1 MRFERYYIYV
11 ILTLALVLNWVVDG
25 SGTLGKM
32 DLNLGLLPKKSI
44 IIIEM
49 LQGLFLFYLLL
60 KYKKYTFTRIAVLFT
75 VVLIGFQFVVTIAVG
90 NDITILISGVRYYFS
105 FLPVMIVG
113 YIYGAKGLDMDRE
126 FKWLLILIIIQIPI
140 SIWQFFVAKALIL
153 GTGQLFFDAIA
164 GTMGGFAP
172 NLMSMVTG
180 IGIIY
185 FLIRYIDERRVSF
198 ALIAMLLMIPS
209 VISESKGMYIV
220 LMVISVYLIRVSKLN
235 LSRVIGMSA
244 IIIILTFG
252 YVIAYQSLDFGTS
265 QAKGFELS
273 FMLDYVAT
281 DSGRGRLSRI
291 ASIVYAINLIISEQ
305 SPLFGMGIGSA
316 NSNPIGPNPPY
327 NDFFNVRHSVDILI
341 TEMGIIGVIMLI
353 YFMFKVYKTAM
364 KMIVKLPKD
373 EIFKIRMAK
382 LTAGLVLILSVGVLW
397 EDILFRVQFMY
408 PFGLLAGYIFGLNKN
423 YNLIKKHSH

>member
-1 MRFERYYIYV
+1 MRFERYYIYL

-44 IIIEM
+44 IIIEV
-49 LQGLFLFYLLL
+49 LQGLFLLYLLF
-60 KYKKYTFTRIAVLFT
+60 KYKKYRFVNTAVLFT
-75 VVLIGFQFVVTIAVG
+75 VLFIGFQFVVSIAIG
-90 NDITILISGVRYYFS
+90 NDITVLISGVRYYFS
-105 FLPVMIVG
+105 FLPILLIG
-113 YIYGAKGLDMDRE
+113 YIYGVKGLDLGRE
-126 FKWLLILIIIQIPI
+126 FKWLLFLVVIQIPI

-185 FLIRYIDERRVSF
+185 FLIRYIDERKVSF
-198 ALIAMLLMIPS
+198 ALMTMLLIIPS

-220 LMVISVYLIRVSKLN
+220 LIVISVYLIRVSKLN
-235 LSRVIGMSA
+235 LSRVIGMAA

-252 YVIAYQSLDFGTS
+252 YIIAYQSLDFGTS

-273 FMLDYVAT
+273 FILDYVTT
-281 DSGRGRLSRI
+281 DSGRGRLSRV
-291 ASIVYAINLIISEQ
+291 ASIVYAINIIISEQ

-327 NDFFNVRHSVDILI
+327 NDFYNVRHSIDVLI
-341 TEMGIIGVIMLI
+341 TEMGVIGIIILI

-364 KMIVKLPKD
+364 KMVVKLPKD

-408 PFGLLAGYIFGLNKN
+408 PFGLLAGYILGLNKN
-423 YNLIKKHSH
+423 YNMIKTTHY